1 MASRTI
7 TDEQER
13 RWTVIAFSTQKP
25 STHTRLRFQCV
36 YDPDEP
42 FREIT
47 VPGTLEAFSDKALFI
62 LFKHAEPVN

>member
-1 MASRTI
+1 MAQRII

-13 RWTVIAFSTQKP
+13 MWSVITLSTQKP

-47 VPGTLEAFSDKALFI
+47 VPGTLKALSDEK
-62 LFKHAEPVN
+62 LQELLKKATPV